1 MSDYTD
7 LCERITYSLAN
18 DIDHGIT
25 VSEAVGDV
33 YAAVH
38 PNGCDVV
45 CQPLPD
51 STTHVKKIR
60 VIMRNADKK
69 TVALWTIQPWA
80 VMDMEGDE
88 RLTDFID
95 TLGMYLDNLPQYG
108 ENEAASKVAR
118 GTADF
123 ADIVTGYVLDKQTLL
138 DQLTRLADN
147 PEAIPG
153 MTADVDLFVREVDD
167 TKIMVG
173 LDYSGVPQA
182 LMIPIIGV
190 DKENGC
196 EKYVMARCV
205 ELTPG
210 CIDDSEEPGKFNAAT
225 FNNPT
230 ISDVYNYVCWWV
242 RNESLQFNLM
252 DGMEWPAS
260 TPHHD

>member
-7 LCERITYSLAN
+7 LCERITYSLAH
-18 DIDHGIT
+18 DTDYGIT
-25 VSEAVGDV
+25 VSEAVGDT
-33 YAAVH
+33 YIAVH

-51 STTHVKKIR
+51 SRSHVKKIR
-60 VIMRNADKK
+60 VQMRNADKK
-69 TVALWTIQPWA
+69 TVALWTIQPRA

-95 TLGMYLDNLPQYG
+95 TLGMCLDNLPQYD
-108 ENEAASKVAR
+108 EQEAASKIAR
-118 GTADF
+118 GTDDF
-123 ADIVTGYVLDKQTLL
+123 VDIVTGYVLDKQTLL
-138 DQLTRLADN
+138 DQLTRLAET

-153 MTADVDLFVREVDD
+153 MTADVDMFVCEVDD

-173 LDYSGVPQA
+173 LDYSGFSQA

-190 DKENGC
+190 DNENGC

-230 ISDVYNYVCWWV
+230 ISDVYNHVCWWV
-242 RNESLQFNLM
+242 RNESLQFNLL
-252 DGMEWPAS
+252 DGLEWPAS
-260 TPHHD
+260 TPHHN

>member
-7 LCERITYSLAN
+7 LCDRITYSLAH
-18 DIDHGIT
+18 DTDYDIT
-25 VSEAVGDV
+25 VSEAVDDI
-33 YAAVH
+33 YTAVH
-38 PNGCDVV
+38 DNGCDVV

-51 STTHVKKIR
+51 SKSHVKKIR
-60 VIMRNADKK
+60 VQMRNADKK

-95 TLGMYLDNLPQYG
+95 TLGIYLDKLPQYG
-108 ENEAASKVAR
+108 EHEAASKIAR
-118 GTADF
+118 GTVDF
-123 ADIVTGYVLDKQTLL
+123 ADIVTGYVLDKQTIL

-147 PEAIPG
+147 PEAISG
-153 MTADVDLFVREVDD
+153 MTDDVDMFVRDVDD

-173 LDYSGVPQA
+173 LEYHGVPQA
-182 LMIPIIGV
+182 LMIPVIGV

-205 ELTPG
+205 DLTPG

-230 ISDVYNYVCWWV
+230 ISDVYDYVCWWV

-252 DGMEWPAS
+252 DGIEWPTS